1 MKKVN
6 TKRFQQKNPEDISF
20 QGSSIP
26 EKALKTAISPPSS
39 AKDTKKNERTN
50 ETISERTNERTNEN
64 NSPLEKKTGDNEQF
78 SGNFYTVEVPLER
91 SKIRHSFDI
100 FEDQKTSLNKIQMA
114 IMDSGQ
120 KKKPVL
126 GDMIQEAVDL
136 YIQQQAKKLNNLK
149 IIKECSSERTNG
161 RTETINNINN

>member
-6 TKRFQQKNPEDISF
+6 IKRFQQKNPEDISF

-26 EKALKTAISPPSS
+26 KKAPKTAVSSPPS
-39 AKDTKKNERTN
+39 AEDTKNGRTD
-50 ETISERTNERTNEN
+50 ETISGRTNERTVKN
-64 NSPLEKKTGDNEQF
+64 NSPLEKKTDDERF

-100 FEDQKTSLNKIQMA
+100 FEDQKTSLSKIQMA

-149 IIKECSSERTNG
+149 IIKERPSERTNE
-161 RTETINNINN
+161 RSSE